1 MGIAAAKTL
10 PPTEANATKAKPPSV
25 ARPAAGMREP
35 PPRRYQIVDLISHGL
50 TDKEIAF
57 ELGLSVRTVRT
68 HLERL
73 YRKRRLHCRAEA
85 VALWIHG
92 GM

>member
-1 MGIAAAKTL
+1 VPEQGAPITTQTL
-10 PPTEANATKAKPPSV
+10 SSTGPQPKVTALAP
-25 ARPAAGMREP
+25 REQ
-35 PPRRYQIVDLISHGL
+35 QIVDLISRGW
-50 TDKEIAF
+50 TDKGIAV
-57 ELGLSVRTVRT
+57 ELGVSVRTVRT

-73 YRKRRLHCRAEA
+73 YRKRRLHSRAEA